1 MTSPRRI
8 AIYTGSAPGHDPR
21 YAAAAA
27 QLGRHLAQQGIG
39 VVYGGAHIGLM
50 GTVADAALEAGGE
63 VIGVIP
69 RALADKELAHTGL
82 TELVTVDTMH
92 ERKAAMAERSDAFV
106 ALPGGA
112 GTLEEIFEMWTWQQI
127 GYHAKPCAF
136 YNTGGY
142 WDRLL
147 QSLTDMADAGFMR
160 RPYLDA
166 LVVETSPSTLLEA
179 LTAWTPPDVAWMRP
193 GGDDPLPRVGQAA
206 T

>member
-27 QLGRHLAQQGIG
+27 QLRRHLAQQGIG

-166 LVVETSPSTLLEA
+166 LVVESSPSLLLDA
-179 LTAWTPPDVAWMRP
+179 MTRWTPPDVAWMRP
-193 GGDDPLPRVGQAA
+193 GDEDPVSRVGQAA